1 MQLHFKENG
10 RPDDIDGLT
19 AEQRFFMSWATVWR
33 TLMRDEALRTRIK
46 TDPHSPG
53 KVRATQPLKNI
64 DAFYEAF
71 DIKEGDG
78 MWLAPEKRVRIW

>member
-1 MQLHFKENG
+1 
-10 RPDDIDGLT
+10 
-19 AEQRFFMSWATVWR
+19 MSWATVWR
-33 TLMRDEALRTRIK
+33 TLAKDEALRTQVL

-53 KVRATQPLKNI
+53 RYRATQPLLNI

-78 MWLAPEKRVRIW
+78 MWLAPEDRVRIW